1 MGALGHLGTF
11 AIEKKS
17 MSRFI
22 VRRCSSPLYAY
33 TVYRDFLNLI
43 KTYDPNDPKASRTPC
58 FQARGVR
65 QFSPRS

>member
-22 VRRCSSPLYAY
+22 VRRYSVPLYGY
-33 TVYRDFLNLI
+33 TVFLDL
-43 KTYDPNDPKASRTPC
+43 
-58 FQARGVR
+58 
-65 QFSPRS
+65 

>member
-33 TVYRDFLNLI
+33 TV
-43 KTYDPNDPKASRTPC
+43 
-58 FQARGVR
+58 
-65 QFSPRS
+65 

>member
-22 VRRCSSPLYAY
+22 VRRCSSPLYAH
-33 TVYRDFLNLI
+33 TVYKDFLNLI
-43 KTYDPNDPKASRTPC
+43 KTYDPNDPKP
-58 FQARGVR
+58 
-65 QFSPRS
+65 PRAP

>member
-43 KTYDPNDPKASRTPC
+43 KTYNPNDPKP
-58 FQARGVR
+58 
-65 QFSPRS
+65 PRALWK

>member
-22 VRRCSSPLYAY
+22 VRRCSSPLYAH
-33 TVYRDFLNLI
+33 TVYKDFSNLI
-43 KTYDPNDPKASRTPC
+43 KNHDPNDPN
-58 FQARGVR
+58 ARR
-65 QFSPRS
+65 AP

>member
-1 MGALGHLGTF
+1 LGHGVPIAQSAQWHAGVGMAAWGALGHLGTF

-33 TVYRDFLNLI
+33 TV
-43 KTYDPNDPKASRTPC
+43 
-58 FQARGVR
+58 
-65 QFSPRS
+65 